1 MTRETPPAGGPGDQ
15 VPDGGIEPKI
25 KGIAMLEAIEA
36 LKRRED
42 ASRDRLPPRLLH
54 YLDDSILVS
63 SWYPE
68 SDHLALMAAIAEI
81 YTDRGKDVWFW
92 MGQATASHALG
103 NLYRAMVQQG
113 EPITTLKRFPKLW
126 RLYRNVG
133 QIKVQTI
140 GTTKGL
146 VRLYDYP
153 FVTPS
158 FSRMLAG
165 YLSEAITISGGSNVL
180 VNSTSLGQKVGTPAI
195 WTISWR

>member
-1 MTRETPPAGGPGDQ
+1 MTREAPSSGEPGDPTPEKG
-15 VPDGGIEPKI
+15 VEPKI
-25 KGIAMLEAIEA
+25 KGIAMMDAIAA

-42 ASRDRLPPRLLH
+42 EAREQLPAHLHH

-68 SDHLALMAAIAEI
+68 VDHQAMMALIAEI
-81 YTDRGKDVWFW
+81 YADRSKDVWFW

-103 NLYRAMVQQG
+103 NLYKAMVQQG
-113 EPITTLKRFPKLW
+113 EPITTLKRIPKLW
-126 RLYRNVG
+126 RLYRTVG
-133 QIKVQTI
+133 HVKVQTI

-153 FVTPS
+153 FLTPN
-158 FSRMLAG
+158 FSRLLAG

-180 VNSTSLGQKVGTPAI
+180 VNITSLGQKVGAPAI
-195 WTISWR
+195 WTVSWH